1 LAAQGEAAR
10 RPRLPAEPGNSD
22 KSPPCAAQMELLKS
36 KEAALEKN
44 VEQLYC
50 AAKRRVAR
58 QDEELQE
65 LSTHKRPRTE
75 RCAPGRLSGT
85 SPMAGAVLQPS
96 PSNRPPR
103 RTPNPNPN
111 PNPGPNPNPNPE
123 PNPNPTRQAERVSGH
138 LRAVRPHLLT
148 LSLTS
153 PLPPPLTLPLP
164 LPLPLPPP
172 LPPTLTQA
180 RCGLTLFWLLVNC
193 ATVLLK
199 LRSPRCAL
207 PCAGGSG
214 GGGGGGG
221 SSRAVRHVEVAQRLD
236 EGTGSERPSGSTPG
250 ALRL

>member
-1 LAAQGEAAR
+1 MAAQGEAAR

-111 PNPGPNPNPNPE
+111 PNWP
-123 PNPNPTRQAERVSGH
+123 
-138 LRAVRPHLLT
+138 
-148 LSLTS
+148 
-153 PLPPPLTLPLP
+153 
-164 LPLPLPPP
+164 
-172 LPPTLTQA
+172 
-180 RCGLTLFWLLVNC
+180 
-193 ATVLLK
+193 
-199 LRSPRCAL
+199 
-207 PCAGGSG
+207 
-214 GGGGGGG
+214 
-221 SSRAVRHVEVAQRLD
+221 
-236 EGTGSERPSGSTPG
+236 
-250 ALRL
+250 